1 MTTTVT
7 ILGCGS
13 SSGTPAIGC
22 QCPTCT
28 SDDPK
33 NRRTRASSLVSVDG
47 VHLLIDTGPDLRQQA
62 LRERLTRVDAVLYTH
77 PHADHLNGIDDL
89 RAFCYLKK
97 GPITLYGNRFMLDN
111 IRERLMLFY
120 DLEAGLEIEEGGG
133 RYRVRIRLP
142 FRSTP

>member
-47 VHLLIDTGPDLRQQA
+47 VHLLIEIG
-62 LRERLTRVDAVLYTH
+62 
-77 PHADHLNGIDDL
+77 
-89 RAFCYLKK
+89 RAH
-97 GPITLYGNRFMLDN
+97 
-111 IRERLMLFY
+111 
-120 DLEAGLEIEEGGG
+120 
-133 RYRVRIRLP
+133 V
-142 FRSTP
+142 